1 MRMKEAL
8 LVGKKDRFRNLTEL
22 KLGKTKERDA
32 ADSSKEIVTKFHS
45 YRAKI
50 SSSQHILVTFS
61 DQVRASIP
69 PPVPLTVSL
78 I

>member
-1 MRMKEAL
+1 M
-8 LVGKKDRFRNLTEL
+8 GKKDRFSNLTEL

-32 ADSSKEIVTKFHS
+32 ADSLKEIFTKFHS
-45 YRAKI
+45 YRAKM
-50 SSSQHILVTFS
+50 SSSQQTLVTFS

-69 PPVPLTVSL
+69 SPVPFTVSY

>member
-8 LVGKKDRFRNLTEL
+8 LVGKKDRFSNLTEL

-32 ADSSKEIVTKFHS
+32 ADSLKEIFIKFHS

-50 SSSQHILVTFS
+50 SSSQQILVTFS
-61 DQVRASIP
+61 Y
-69 PPVPLTVSL
+69 
-78 I
+78 